1 MKNSKRK
8 RIESLVRSIDHA
20 EGRISYW
27 ERFNR
32 YGDYDILIRLN
43 ISNREPEVVKYED
56 DIVKQIVKDH
66 ERNLEKWSKELDEL
80 LASKVDKSRGKIYK
94 WWKKAK

>member
-1 MKNSKRK
+1 MNNRK
-8 RIESLVRSIDHA
+8 RELIEHLVRSIDYTK
-20 EGRISYW
+20 ERLSYW
-27 ERFNR
+27 KRFNR

-66 ERNLEKWSKELDEL
+66 ERNLEKWGKELDEL
-80 LASKVDKSRGKIYK
+80 LASKVDTSRRKIYK
-94 WWKKAK
+94 WWKKNK

>member
-1 MKNSKRK
+1 M
-8 RIESLVRSIDHA
+8 
-20 EGRISYW
+20 
-27 ERFNR
+27 
-32 YGDYDILIRLN
+32 
-43 ISNREPEVVKYED
+43 VKYED